1 MKLKITTLLSLGL
14 LLSSAPALAD
24 KAELDCLVRPE
35 KYIELS
41 SPVDTTLKQMLVK
54 IGDKIT
60 KGQPLVQLE
69 NSVEIA
75 KLELAQQQAKSW
87 SEVENRRVQLEYAK
101 RNLKRVQDLYN
112 KNSVSLFEKDKA
124 NTEFELAKI
133 ELIKAKENRKLAQ
146 LNLHKAEVELAL
158 RTLKSPIDGIVVDSY
173 THAGESVI
181 DRTIMKLAQ
190 IDPLRVEVI
199 APAQYFGLIHSG
211 MNVDVFPEQPVNK
224 SFKARV
230 SVVDQ
235 LIDPASG
242 SFTVRMILPNLGE
255 GLVPGVNCRARFDF
269 DTPQAVIRDH

>member
-1 MKLKITTLLSLGL
+1 MKLKNTLLLSLVL
-14 LLSSAPALAD
+14 LLCSAPVLAD

-35 KYIELS
+35 MYIELR
-41 SPVDTTLKQMLVK
+41 SPVDTTVKQLLVK

-60 KGQPLVQLE
+60 RGQPLVQLE

-75 KLELAQQQAKSW
+75 KLELAKQQAESW
-87 SEVENRRVQLEYAK
+87 SEVENRRVQLQYAK
-101 RNLKRVQDLYN
+101 RNLKRVQDLYS
-112 KNSVSLFEKDKA
+112 KNSVSLFDKDKA
-124 NTEFELAKI
+124 DTEVELAKI

-146 LNLHKAEVELAL
+146 LNLQKAEVELAL
-158 RTLKSPIDGIVVDSY
+158 RTLKSPINGVVVDSY
-173 THAGESVI
+173 THAGESVV

-199 APAQYFGLIHSG
+199 APAKYFGLIRSG
-211 MNVDVFPEQPVNK
+211 MSVEVFPEQPVNK

-242 SFTVRMILPNLGE
+242 SFTVRMVLPNSGE
-255 GLVPGVNCRARFDF
+255 GLVPGVNCVAHFNFDA
-269 DTPQAVIRDH
+269 PH

>member
-1 MKLKITTLLSLGL
+1 MKLKNTTLLSLGL
-14 LLSSAPALAD
+14 LLSSASALAD

-75 KLELAQQQAKSW
+75 KLELAKQQAKSW
-87 SEVENRRVQLEYAK
+87 SEVENRRVQLEYVK

-199 APAQYFGLIHSG
+199 APAQYFGLIRSG
-211 MNVDVFPEQPVNK
+211 MSVDVFPEQPVNK
-224 SFKARV
+224 SFMARV

-269 DTPQAVIRDH
+269 DAPQAIIRDH

>member
-1 MKLKITTLLSLGL
+1 MKQKTILLPLAL
-14 LLSSAPALAD
+14 LLTSVSALAD
-24 KAELDCLVRPE
+24 KVELDCLVRPE

-41 SPVDTTLKQMLVK
+41 SPVDTTLKQLLVK

-60 KGQPLVQLE
+60 IGQPLVQLE
-69 NSVEIA
+69 NSVEVA
-75 KLELAQQQAKSW
+75 KLELAKQQAESW
-87 SEVENRRVQLEYAK
+87 SEVENRRVQLQYAK
-101 RNLKRVQDLYN
+101 RNLKRVQDLYS
-112 KNSVSLFEKDKA
+112 KNSVSLFDKDKA
-124 NTEFELAKI
+124 DTEVELAKI

-146 LNLHKAEVELAL
+146 LNLQKAEVELAL

-173 THAGESVI
+173 AHAGESVV

-199 APAQYFGLIHSG
+199 APAEYFGLINSG
-211 MNVDVFPEQPVNK
+211 MSVDIFPEKPINK

-242 SFTVRMILPNLGE
+242 SFTVRMVLPNSGD
-255 GLVPGVNCRARFDF
+255 GLVPGVNCRASFDF
-269 DTPQAVIRDH
+269 NTPTSSDH

>member
-14 LLSSAPALAD
+14 LLSSDPALAD

-75 KLELAQQQAKSW
+75 KLELAQQQAESW

-199 APAQYFGLIHSG
+199 APAQYFGLIRSG

-269 DTPQAVIRDH
+269 EAPQAVIRDH

>member
-269 DTPQAVIRDH
+269 DAPQAVIRDH